1 MTAPEPRVVQPAGW
15 PAPRG
20 YANGVLARGRLLFIA
35 GQIAWDAHGQFCSD
49 DFVDQTRQALVNV
62 RAVLEAAGGRPQHLV
77 RLTWYV
83 RDRRDYLAHQQ
94 AVGHVYRDVLGR
106 HFPAMTLVE
115 VAALLEDRARVEIE
129 ATAVLPDEDDSSPL
143 RPDEDATR

>member
-1 MTAPEPRVVQPAGW
+1 VVQPAGW
-15 PAPRG
+15 PSPRG

-35 GQIAWDAHGQFCSD
+35 GQIAWDAHGQFQSD
-49 DFVDQTRQALVNV
+49 DFVDQTRQALANV

-83 RDRRDYLAHQQ
+83 RNRADYLAQQQ
-94 AVGHVYRDVLGR
+94 AIGQVYRDVLGR

-115 VAALLEDRARVEIE
+115 VAALLEERAKVEIE
-129 ATAVLPDEDDSSPL
+129 ATAVLPDEDAVPL
-143 RPDEDATR
+143 RSDEDSTP